1 MVASA
6 ADEIL
11 NLIYQY
17 DEHVD
22 RGRFA
27 DAAAMF
33 ADATVVY
40 EGRDITTTGAAEL
53 EAFLHRSDR
62 LYPDGT
68 PRTLR
73 LRTTVIVDVRDG
85 VDTPGRAS
93 AFSFFTMFQEAPG
106 FPLQVI
112 LAGATRDRFT
122 HDDGGWH
129 FADRSVEI
137 RLTGDLSAHTVP
149 AG

>member
-1 MVASA
+1 MLSA
-6 ADEIL
+6 TDEIA
-11 NLIYQY
+11 NLIYEY

-22 RGRFA
+22 RGRLA
-27 DAAAMF
+27 DAAALF
-33 ADATVVY
+33 ANATVVY
-40 EGRDITTTGAAEL
+40 EGRGVSTTGAAEL

-73 LRTTVIVDVRDG
+73 LRTNVIVDVD
-85 VDTPGRAS
+85 DDELSAS

-112 LAGATRDRFT
+112 LAGATRDRFVHGT
-122 HDDGGWH
+122 GGWE
-129 FADRSVEI
+129 FASRSVEL
-137 RLTGDLSAHTVP
+137 RLTGDLSAHSV
-149 AG
+149 AAS

>member
-1 MVASA
+1 MVLSA
-6 ADEIL
+6 TDEIT
-11 NLIYQY
+11 NLLYRY

-27 DAAAMF
+27 DAASLF

-40 EGRDITTTGAAEL
+40 EGRGITTTGAAEL
-53 EAFLHRSDR
+53 EAFLRGSDR

-68 PRTLR
+68 PRTMR
-73 LRTTVIVDVRDG
+73 LRTNVIVDVDDDERA
-85 VDTPGRAS
+85 AS

-112 LAGATRDRFT
+112 LAGATRDRFKRL
-122 HDDGGWH
+122 DEGWR
-129 FADRSVEI
+129 FAARSVEI
-137 RLTGDLSAHTVP
+137 RLTGDLSAHSV
-149 AG
+149 AAS

>member
-1 MVASA
+1 MLSA
-6 ADEIL
+6 TDEIT
-11 NLIYQY
+11 NLIYTY

-27 DAAAMF
+27 DAAALF
-33 ADATVVY
+33 ANATVVY
-40 EGRDITTTGAAEL
+40 EGRGIATAGAAEL

-73 LRTTVIVDVRDG
+73 LRTNVMVDLD
-85 VDTPGRAS
+85 DDHSAS

-112 LAGATRDRFT
+112 LAGATRDRFVRA
-122 HDDGGWH
+122 DDGWQ
-129 FADRSVEI
+129 FTDRSVDI
-137 RLTGDLSAHTVP
+137 RLTGDLSAHAVHVP
-149 AG
+149 

>member
-1 MVASA
+1 MLSA
-6 ADEIL
+6 TDEIT
-11 NLIYQY
+11 NLIYAY

-27 DAAAMF
+27 DAAELF
-33 ADATVVY
+33 AHATVVY
-40 EGRDITTTGAAEL
+40 EGRGISTTGAAEL

-73 LRTTVIVDVRDG
+73 LRSNVIVEVDDDVA
-85 VDTPGRAS
+85 TPARAS
-93 AFSFFTMFQEAPG
+93 AFSFFTMFQETPD

-112 LAGATRDRFT
+112 LAGVARDRFVRADECWQFT
-122 HDDGGWH
+122 
-129 FADRSVEI
+129 DRSVEI
-137 RLTGDLSAHTVP
+137 RLTGDLSAHSVN
-149 AG
+149 AA

>member
-1 MVASA
+1 MLSA
-6 ADEIL
+6 TDEIT
-11 NLIYQY
+11 NLIYTY
-17 DEHVD
+17 DDHVD

-27 DAAAMF
+27 DAAALF
-33 ADATVVY
+33 ANATVVY
-40 EGRDITTTGAAEL
+40 EGRGIATAGAAEL

-73 LRTTVIVDVRDG
+73 LRTNVIVDVDDG
-85 VDTPGRAS
+85 DDTPVRAT

-112 LAGATRDRFT
+112 LAGATRDSFER
-122 HDDGGWH
+122 DADGWR

-137 RLTGDLSAHTVP
+137 RLTGDLSAHSVP
-149 AG
+149 AS